1 VLELAVAFRKDS
13 TYICSDTGEEKLV
26 CQAHINNAD
35 EEEHHGDM
43 RDPVTSQTEASFQA
57 RIKKLEDENRTLVVS
72 KSVIKASKQPDQTEI
87 RRLQRKN
94 DVLEGRLT
102 TNREHYDAEMKR
114 LEEKNE
120 TLAKEKDDETSLLRK
135 EYSDVAKTRDA
146 ILERAKSEWD
156 SQAACISKLQED
168 KSTLTKGISDRDAA
182 IKSKDDSISTLEETS
197 RDRELLYDISTAWN
211 ENDKKLKD
219 ELKEQVRDL

>member
-1 VLELAVAFRKDS
+1 VFELAVAFRKDS
-13 TYICSDTGEEKLV
+13 TYIRSDTGEEKLV

-35 EEEHHGDM
+35 EEQHHGDM
-43 RDPVTSQTEASFQA
+43 RDPVTLQTEASFQA
-57 RIKKLEDENRTLVVS
+57 RIKELEDANRALVVS
-72 KSVIKASKQPDQTEI
+72 VSVIKASKQPDQTEI

-102 TNREHYDAEMKR
+102 TNREHYHAEMER
-114 LEEKNE
+114 LDEKNE

-156 SQAACISKLQED
+156 SHAACISKLQED

-182 IKSKDDSISTLEETS
+182 MKSKDDSISTLEETS